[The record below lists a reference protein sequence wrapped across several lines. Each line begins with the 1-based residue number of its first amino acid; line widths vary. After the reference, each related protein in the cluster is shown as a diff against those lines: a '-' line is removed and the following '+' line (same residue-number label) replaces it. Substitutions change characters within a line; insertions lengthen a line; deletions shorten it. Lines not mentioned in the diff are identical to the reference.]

1 MDKTIPIN
9 LFRVVGLR
17 RFVYLAPR
25 NPPIMAEGP
34 NNYVKKIN
42 FIANNMTN

>member
-1 MDKTIPIN
+1 MAKTIPIN

-25 NPPIMAEGP
+25 NPPIMAKALKQLRKE
-34 NNYVKKIN
+34 N
-42 FIANNMTN
+42 